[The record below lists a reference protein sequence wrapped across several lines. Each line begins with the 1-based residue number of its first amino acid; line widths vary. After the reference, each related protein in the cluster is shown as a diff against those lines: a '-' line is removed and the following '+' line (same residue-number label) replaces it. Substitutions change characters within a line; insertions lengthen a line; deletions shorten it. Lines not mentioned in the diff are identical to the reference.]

1 MRRLAQG
8 QKGRMHYTICLNHC
22 FYFILFDPLFNKK
35 GPAEIS
41 ESLFQGV
48 QAKMGNLLCI
58 LLVVGEFNNSQQ
70 HHDADCCSPN

>member
-8 QKGRMHYTICLNHC
+8 QKGRMHYPICLKLEQLLS
-22 FYFILFDPLFNKK
+22 FFILFDPFFNQK

-48 QAKMGNLLCI
+48 QAKKGNLLC
-58 LLVVGEFNNSQQ
+58 
-70 HHDADCCSPN
+70 